1 MDFITYENII
11 TLLMLIVLQSVLG
24 IDNLLYIALESK
36 RAPLDKQS
44 YVRKIGIT
52 IAVLLRIV
60 LLFVL
65 VQMIAYFQEVLFEFE
80 TLVISGKFNLHSLI
94 VLVGGIFIIYTSTSE
109 IIHMLTLE
117 KVNQKNNNL
126 KSVNSVIFSI
136 VLMNLVFSFDSI
148 LAAIA
153 LTDSLVLMIIAILT
167 GGLIMIKM
175 ANGVTEF
182 LKKNRMFEVLG
193 LFILFIVGIMLLTEG
208 AHLAHI
214 HVFENPIL
222 PMSKTTFYF
231 TIFILIII
239 DIIQLRYQK
248 ILVRKKLD

>member
-1 MDFITYENII
+1 
-11 TLLMLIVLQSVLG
+11 MLIVLQSVLG

-117 KVNQKNNNL
+117 KVNLKNNNL

-153 LTDSLVLMIIAILT
+153 LTDSLALMIIAILT

-193 LFILFIVGIMLLTEG
+193 LFILFIVGVMLLTEG

-214 HVFENPIL
+214 YVFKNPVL

-231 TIFILIII
+231 TIFILILI
-239 DIIQLRYQK
+239 DIIQLRY
-248 ILVRKKLD
+248 KKVLIKKK

>member
-1 MDFITYENII
+1 MDIISYENII

-24 IDNLLYIALESK
+24 IDNLLYIAIESK
-36 RAPLDKQS
+36 RAPLNKQS

-60 LLFVL
+60 LLFIL
-65 VQMIAYFQEVLFEFE
+65 VQMIAYFQDVLFEFE
-80 TLVISGKFNLHSLI
+80 TFVISGKFNLHSLI
-94 VLVGGIFIIYTSTSE
+94 VLVGGIFILYTSTSE
-109 IIHMLTLE
+109 IIHMLTLD
-117 KVNQKNNNL
+117 KVNQDNNNF
-126 KSVNSVIFSI
+126 KSVNSVVFSI

-208 AHLAHI
+208 AHLAHVY
-214 HVFENPIL
+214 VFENPIL

-239 DIIQLRYQK
+239 DVIQLRYQK
-248 ILVRKKLD
+248 ILVKKK

>member
-1 MDFITYENII
+1 MDIISYENII
-11 TLLMLIVLQSVLG
+11 TLLMLVVLQSVLG

-117 KVNQKNNNL
+117 KVNHKNNNL

-175 ANGVTEF
+175 ANGVTDF

-214 HVFENPIL
+214 YIFKNPIL

-248 ILVRKKLD
+248 ILVRKK

>member
-1 MDFITYENII
+1 MDIISYENII
-11 TLLMLIVLQSVLG
+11 TLLMLVVLQSVLG

-117 KVNQKNNNL
+117 KVNHKNNNL

-175 ANGVTEF
+175 ANGVTDF

-214 HVFENPIL
+214 YVFKNPIL

-248 ILVRKKLD
+248 TLVRKK

>member
-208 AHLAHI
+208 AHLAHM

-248 ILVRKKLD
+248 ILVRKK

>member
-1 MDFITYENII
+1 MDIISYENII

-60 LLFVL
+60 LLFVI

-80 TLVISGKFNLHSLI
+80 SLVISGKFNLHSLI
-94 VLVGGIFIIYTSTSE
+94 VLFGGIFIIYTATSE
-109 IIHMLTLE
+109 IIHMLNLE
-117 KVNQKNNNL
+117 KVNHKNNNL

-175 ANGVTEF
+175 ANGVTDF

-214 HVFENPIL
+214 YVFKNPIL

-248 ILVRKKLD
+248 ILVRKK

>member
-1 MDFITYENII
+1 MDIISYANII

-117 KVNQKNNNL
+117 KVNLKNNNL

-153 LTDSLVLMIIAILT
+153 LTDSLALMIIAILT

-193 LFILFIVGIMLLTEG
+193 LFILFIVGVMLLTEG

-214 HVFENPIL
+214 YVFKNPVL

-231 TIFILIII
+231 TIFILILI
-239 DIIQLRYQK
+239 DIIQIRY
-248 ILVRKKLD
+248 KKVLIKKK

>member
-1 MDFITYENII
+1 MDIISYANII

-117 KVNQKNNNL
+117 KVNLKNNNL

-153 LTDSLVLMIIAILT
+153 LTDSLALMIIAILT

-193 LFILFIVGIMLLTEG
+193 LFILFIVGVMLLTEG

-214 HVFENPIL
+214 YVFKNPVL

-231 TIFILIII
+231 TIFILILI
-239 DIIQLRYQK
+239 DIIQLRY
-248 ILVRKKLD
+248 KKVLIKKK

>member
-208 AHLAHI
+208 AHLAHM

>member
-1 MDFITYENII
+1 
-11 TLLMLIVLQSVLG
+11 MLIVLQSVLG

-109 IIHMLTLE
+109 IIHMLTME
-117 KVNQKNNNL
+117 KVNLKNNNL

-153 LTDSLVLMIIAILT
+153 LTDSLALMIIAILT

-193 LFILFIVGIMLLTEG
+193 LFILFIVGVMLLTEG

-214 HVFENPIL
+214 YVFKNPVL

-231 TIFILIII
+231 TIFILILI
-239 DIIQLRYQK
+239 DIIQLRY
-248 ILVRKKLD
+248 KKVLTKKK

>member
-1 MDFITYENII
+1 MDIISYENII

-109 IIHMLTLE
+109 IIHMLTME
-117 KVNQKNNNL
+117 KVNLKNNNL

-153 LTDSLVLMIIAILT
+153 LTDSLALMIIAILT

-193 LFILFIVGIMLLTEG
+193 LFILFIVGVMLLTEG

-214 HVFENPIL
+214 YVFKNPVL

-231 TIFILIII
+231 TIFILILI
-239 DIIQLRYQK
+239 DIIQLRY
-248 ILVRKKLD
+248 KKVLIKKK

>member
-1 MDFITYENII
+1 
-11 TLLMLIVLQSVLG
+11 
-24 IDNLLYIALESK
+24 
-36 RAPLDKQS
+36 
-44 YVRKIGIT
+44 
-52 IAVLLRIV
+52 
-60 LLFVL
+60 
-65 VQMIAYFQEVLFEFE
+65 
-80 TLVISGKFNLHSLI
+80 
-94 VLVGGIFIIYTSTSE
+94 
-109 IIHMLTLE
+109 MLTLD
-117 KVNQKNNNL
+117 KVNQDNNNF
-126 KSVNSVIFSI
+126 KSVNSVVFSI

-208 AHLAHI
+208 AHLAHVY
-214 HVFENPIL
+214 VFENPIL

-239 DIIQLRYQK
+239 DVIQLRYQK
-248 ILVRKKLD
+248 ILVKKK

>member
-193 LFILFIVGIMLLTEG
+193 LFILFIVGIMLLSEG
-208 AHLAHI
+208 GHLAHLQFFGNAI
-214 HVFENPIL
+214 T

-231 TIFILIII
+231 IIATLVVI
-239 DIIQLRYQK
+239 DVIQNKYQK
-248 ILVRKKLD
+248 KLFKNK

>member
-136 VLMNLVFSFDSI
+136 VLMNLVFSFYSI

-208 AHLAHI
+208 AHLAHM

-248 ILVRKKLD
+248 ILVRKK

>member
-248 ILVRKKLD
+248 ILVRKK

>member
-1 MDFITYENII
+1 MDIISYENII
-11 TLLMLIVLQSVLG
+11 TLLMLVVLQSVLG

-117 KVNQKNNNL
+117 KVNHKNNNL

-175 ANGVTEF
+175 ANGVTDF

-214 HVFENPIL
+214 YIFKNPIL

-248 ILVRKKLD
+248 TLVRKK